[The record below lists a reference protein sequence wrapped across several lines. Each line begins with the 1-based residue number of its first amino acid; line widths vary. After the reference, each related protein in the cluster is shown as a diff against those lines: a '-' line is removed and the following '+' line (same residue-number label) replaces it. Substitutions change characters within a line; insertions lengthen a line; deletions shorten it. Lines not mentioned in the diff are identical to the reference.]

1 MPDEVRAMLSQHLAP
16 LRLPGKVVPPANW
29 HLTVRFLGQTD
40 QVSYERLVAA
50 LHQTDLG
57 GVFTIRLG
65 PLGAFPTAARA
76 GVIWLAIDQG
86 AEALAHLAEVVEDA
100 VEGAGFLPEE
110 RPYRA
115 HLTIS
120 RLRPHQDVRNLIDR
134 YQAVPFKWPATE
146 LIVYRSFGTHYQALD
161 QTELRM

>member
-1 MPDEVRAMLSQHLAP
+1 MLDQHLSP

-29 HLTVRFLGQTD
+29 HLTVRFLGPTD
-40 QVSYERLVAA
+40 QVSYERLVAT

-57 GVFTIRLG
+57 GDFTIRIG
-65 PLGAFPTAARA
+65 PMGAFPTAAKA
-76 GVIWLAIDQG
+76 GVIWIGIDRG
-86 AEALAHLAEVVEDA
+86 SEALARLAEVVEDA
-100 VEGAGFLPEE
+100 VEGAGFPPEE

-115 HLTIS
+115 HLTVS

-134 YQAVPFKWPATE
+134 YQAVPFQWPATE

-161 QTELRM
+161 ETNLGM